1 MKLNSQSTQ
10 CYMMKLKKILFKK
23 KTKKDLIQPMLTCQ
37 TNDLGH
43 MTRITP

>member
-1 MKLNSQSTQ
+1 ML
-10 CYMMKLKKILFKK
+10 YDEIEKILFKK
-23 KTKKDLIQPMLTCQ
+23 KPKKDLIQPMLTCQ

>member
-1 MKLNSQSTQ
+1 MLNDEIEKT
-10 CYMMKLKKILFKK
+10 LFKK

-37 TNDLGH
+37 TNDLGY

>member
-1 MKLNSQSTQ
+1 MLNNEIEKT
-10 CYMMKLKKILFKK
+10 LFKK

-43 MTRITP
+43 MSRITP

>member
-1 MKLNSQSTQ
+1 MLNDEIEKT
-10 CYMMKLKKILFKK
+10 LFKK

-43 MTRITP
+43 MIRITP